1 MLIIG
6 IILVFIVFIA
16 AFFKRWNIP
25 LIVIALGIG
34 IFFGSDVTGLIY
46 FDNAT
51 LTKKITDIALMFV
64 LFAGGF
70 ETKKEDLKIVMK
82 PALILATVGVL
93 VTALVGALIFTFI
106 FKWDFITSLLLCS
119 IISSTDASAV
129 FSILR
134 SRSVDTMATSITKVE
149 SATNDPMAII
159 LTAFVLQLKL
169 GAQFNTS
176 SSILIFLWSLVGG
189 IGFGCLIG
197 YLGKFLFNK
206 LKDLDAGY
214 YHLFLLG
221 LIFLSFG
228 LAQLCKASGMMAV
241 FFSGFILGNT
251 KLPYNT
257 RIASFTDT
265 LSFIANVG
273 IYVLLGLLVFP
284 SKFPDIWLYGVMLFL
299 IITFIARPV
308 TVFLATYFSKLS
320 IKENIF
326 LSWSGIRGTVPIIL
340 ATYPIV
346 AGIDPQHQIFN
357 IVFIA
362 VILSI
367 LFQGT
372 TIGKL
377 ADILKLNNKK
387 KIDVKHLMELVTL
400 HNIDYELIE
409 IFIDDE
415 IYEGECKISDLNLP
429 SNTTIT
435 MINRNNEII
444 APSGQTT
451 ILPGDVLFVLVEKNN
466 IEKTTNQVFSK
477 FFEKKSSEKILSS

>member
-119 IISSTDASAV
+119 IISSTDASAA

-134 SRSVDTMATSITKVE
+134 SRSIDTMATSITKVE

-159 LTAFVLQLKL
+159 LTTFVLQLKL

-284 SKFPDIWLYGVMLFL
+284 SKFPDIWLYGVILFL

-415 IYEGECKISDLNLP
+415 IYEGGCKISDLNLP
-429 SNTTIT
+429 LNTTIT

>member
-70 ETKKEDLKIVMK
+70 ETKKGDLKIVMK

-119 IISSTDASAV
+119 IISSTDASAA

-134 SRSVDTMATSITKVE
+134 SRSIDTMATSITKVE

-159 LTAFVLQLKL
+159 LTTFVLQLKL

-284 SKFPDIWLYGVMLFL
+284 SKFPDIWLYGVILFL

-415 IYEGECKISDLNLP
+415 IYEGGCKISDLNLP
-429 SNTTIT
+429 LNTTIT

>member
-16 AFFKRWNIP
+16 AFFKRWNVP

-119 IISSTDASAV
+119 IISSTDASAA

-134 SRSVDTMATSITKVE
+134 SRSIDTMATSITKVE

-159 LTAFVLQLKL
+159 LTTFVLQLKL

-176 SSILIFLWSLVGG
+176 SSILMFLWSLVGG

-284 SKFPDIWLYGVMLFL
+284 SKFPDIWLYGVILFL

-415 IYEGECKISDLNLP
+415 IYEGGCKISDLNLP
-429 SNTTIT
+429 LNTTIT